1 MTAEASELPDAMEVW
16 ITGEAA
22 AAPGCTDSCTRA
34 PVCSCRESPGSEG
47 LVTPS
52 QAMEARGTERA
63 AAAEV
68 MMVFCMAGVKAPE
81 AEPEKT
87 SDRRSTALPGG
98 GVARGV
104 LERDA
109 GGVEDGV
116 AGGVLEGEAGGVC
129 VGVAEDDEEAVSVVV
144 DVEEEVSEIEGVG
157 EAVSVVVDVKEAEG
171 VVVGVGEAVSV
182 CVDDAE
188 GGHWDTD
195 TYAVAAHFPEP
206 GGKTGEI
213 QKLLAGHHE

>member
-34 PVCSCRESPGSEG
+34 PVCSRRESPGSEG

-63 AAAEV
+63 VAAEV
-68 MMVFCMAGVKAPE
+68 MMVFCMAGVKASE

-87 SDRRSTALPGG
+87 SDRRSTGLPEG

-104 LERDA
+104 LESDA
-109 GGVEDGV
+109 GGVEDGG
-116 AGGVLEGEAGGVC
+116 ADEDGEAVRVVVE
-129 VGVAEDDEEAVSVVV
+129 VGEDVAET
-144 DVEEEVSEIEGVG
+144 EGVG
-157 EAVSVVVDVKEAEG
+157 EAVSVVVDEREAGG
-171 VVVGVGEAVSV
+171 VVVGVREPVSV
-182 CVDDAE
+182 GVVDAE
-188 GGHWDTD
+188 GGHCDRVV
-195 TYAVAAHFPEP
+195 YSVLEQEPEFASP
-206 GGKTGEI
+206 GREGAM
-213 QKLLAGHHE
+213 QKLLPEHHE